1 MLGVLFESLL
11 SVMASTEGI
20 IHPSLEDL
28 FARYELRTFWLG
40 LLSKQLD
47 ERAQILLKRLLDDAT
62 SGVLEVVSKNLAAN
76 SNILYNFLHKDDK
89 QTKPVDKKVVEW
101 MKHNQTARKMENSKF
116 EQNPIRDRA
125 SASNTAFNDLPHGIV
140 SALRRIEL
148 HILSLQHCCTS
159 QSKKTRGNCQCVLQ
173 RNETLNQ
180 QKVHSKTDHSTLRT
194 GLTKPVNPIVTHR
207 SSEFVHGLRIPRS
220 QGNDEAIMKPP
231 IIEAHIMPKQHK
243 VVNPMTKSG
252 CTSVGSKATFRPAMK
267 LDETSKQVKKK
278 NQSPYGHMVM
288 GPTLLDHHPSRELR
302 RERTHNNIHLP
313 SQKESESSNSEFESA
328 FSSSSSWTTQ
338 ETTESE
344 TTESETVDN
353 DDDSSSPSRSTQ
365 THQDDSS
372 TTDSKS
378 SSTYS
383 MKTFNIKH
391 GEKESKQAV
400 GPFKQLKNKLGVIF
414 HHHHHHHHHHHNN
427 HNFMWKQLGKIF
439 NHKENRGSVVS
450 KEDKY
455 EKVKNR
461 AVRSV
466 CDKNQVRKFEAL
478 AEGLRSHVRS
488 KAMKRKEFKGMK
500 YGKKKK
506 NGVKKLNWWRMFRNR
521 RGVKLPNKGP
531 MKIGYVNRY
540 T

>member
-1 MLGVLFESLL
+1 MEVDELYLDLL
-11 SVMASTEGI
+11 A
-20 IHPSLEDL
+20 L
-28 FARYELRTFWLG
+28 RELYI
-40 LLSKQLD
+40 LLLKICLRDTNSELLD

-62 SGVLEVVSKNLAAN
+62 SGVLEVLSKILAAS

-101 MKHNQTARKMENSKF
+101 MKHNQTARKMENPKF

-125 SASNTAFNDLPHGIV
+125 SASNTAFNDLPHGII

-148 HILSLQHCCTS
+148 HILSLQHCTS
-159 QSKKTRGNCQCVLQ
+159 QSRKTRGNCQCVLH

-194 GLTKPVNPIVTHR
+194 GFTKPVNPIETQH
-207 SSEFVHGLRIPRS
+207 SSEFVHGFRIPRS
-220 QGNDEAIMKPP
+220 QGNDETIMKPP
-231 IIEAHIMPKQHK
+231 IIETHVIPNQHK

-252 CTSVGSKATFRPAMK
+252 CTSVGSKAATFRPAMK
-267 LDETSKQVKKK
+267 LDQTSKQVKK
-278 NQSPYGHMVM
+278 NQSLYGHMVM
-288 GPTLLDHHPSRELR
+288 GPTLLDHHPSREVR
-302 RERTHNNIHLP
+302 KEHTYNNTHLP
-313 SQKESESSNSEFESA
+313 PQQESESSNSEFESA

-338 ETTESE
+338 QN
-344 TTESETVDN
+344 TESETVDN
-353 DDDSSSPSRSTQ
+353 DDYDSSSPS
-365 THQDDSS
+365 HQDDSS

-383 MKTFNIKH
+383 MKTFNTKH
-391 GEKESKQAV
+391 GKKESKQRV
-400 GPFKQLKNKLGVIF
+400 GRFKQLKNKLGVIF
-414 HHHHHHHHHHHNN
+414 HHHHHHHHHHHNS

-439 NHKENRGSVVS
+439 NHKEKRGSVVS

-466 CDKNQVRKFEAL
+466 CDKKQVRKFEAL

-488 KAMKRKEFKGMK
+488 KAMKRKEFKGMR
-500 YGKKKK
+500 YGKK
-506 NGVKKLNWWRMFRNR
+506 NGVKKLNWWKMFRNR
-521 RGVKLPNKGP
+521 RGVKLPNKGR
-531 MKIGYVNRY
+531 MKIGYVNR
-540 T
+540 